1 MTPLEALIHARDE
14 IEDGQLCAS
23 ESTVLLNKLISQ
35 LGINEQITADWSPCL
50 RNHADKACECMLCR
64 ESTVMAAGTG

>member
-1 MTPLEALIHARDE
+1 MTPLEALIHARNE

-23 ESTVLLNKLISQ
+23 EATVLLNKLISQ

-50 RNHADKACECMLCR
+50 RNHADKACECQRC
-64 ESTVMAAGTG
+64 SASAVMGHGTG